1 MNQQTSLLSADWS
14 AWNYQQDE
22 FDLGQYV
29 AENYGSPAKILDT
42 VLHGGEGGAKKH
54 MAQLRELAAIAK
66 QLHSVEFSLS
76 AEELQSL
83 CLKQLETIESRYSP
97 NPGVIV
103 GDDFKRIVFPDGK
116 IVNLANTPRRR
127 AVVRFIYEHVRR
139 TGEPKFEID
148 FIRREHDKAHPT
160 RPWNCDRFRE
170 DLFKRHYDDFD
181 LLFETVDAANGI
193 YLLKI

>member
-1 MNQQTSLLSADWS
+1 MNQQITQLSADWL
-14 AWNYQQDE
+14 AWNYQEDE
-22 FDLGQYV
+22 FDLDQYV
-29 AENYGSPAKILDT
+29 AENYGSPASILDT
-42 VLHGGEGGAKKH
+42 VVHGGKGGTKQH
-54 MAQLRELAAIAK
+54 IAQLRELAAIAE
-66 QLHSVEFSLS
+66 QFHSVNFSLS

-83 CLKQLETIESRYSP
+83 CLKQLEAIESRYSP

-103 GDDFKRIVFPDGK
+103 GDGFKRIVFPDGK
-116 IVNLANTPRRR
+116 VVNLARTPRRR

-139 TGEPKFEID
+139 TGESKFEID

-181 LLFETVDAANGI
+181 LLFETVDAANGL